1 MNRRELLTGAAA
13 TTALVTLGSTSVE
26 IGISSALAQG
36 TEYVWMGPSRMTLFQ
51 GFMLSA
57 EAKGYFRAEG
67 LNLKIQPGTTT
78 SVPVQQVASGAVPFG
93 MAAPISTCSPI
104 ADQGAPIITIGQVAY
119 RGFWEI
125 ASLPDKPLKHPRDWQ
140 GKTIG
145 ITSVGGAVELQLDA
159 MSMAVGL
166 DPKKVKKVVTG
177 LGLSGLTFL
186 QRGDVDGFFVFYE
199 SKTGLEQSGAKLH
212 FLSAEDYAPLPS
224 DALITSRAIAADP
237 SKQEAIVRFLRAC
250 RKGVEYMQDPA
261 NADEIIGMLKKY
273 NPIEGEQVEKGRR
286 ILTVLKKYMQP
297 PGGLPRLRMSDDDWS
312 TAIALLE
319 KSGVIKNK
327 GLGAKHYY
335 TNKFI
340 DLI

>member
-1 MNRRELLTGAAA
+1 MNRRELLSGAAA
-13 TTALVTLGSTSVE
+13 TTALVSLGGISVK
-26 IGISSALAQG
+26 IGISAAHAQG
-36 TEYVWMGPSRMTLFQ
+36 TEYVWMGPSRLTLFQ
-51 GFMLSA
+51 GFMLVA

-67 LNLKIQPGTTT
+67 LDLRIQPGTTT
-78 SVPVQQVASGAVPFG
+78 SVPVQQVAAGSIAFG

-104 ADQGAPIITIGQVAY
+104 ADQGAPLITIGQVAY

-145 ITSVGGAVELQLDA
+145 IPSVGGAVELQLDA

-177 LGLSGLTFL
+177 LGPSGLMFL
-186 QRGDVDGFFVFYE
+186 QRGDIDGFFVFYE
-199 SKTGLEQSGAKLH
+199 SKTALEQSGVKLH
-212 FLSAEDYAPLPS
+212 YLSAEDYAPLPS
-224 DALITSRAIAADP
+224 DALITSRGIAADP
-237 SKQEAIVRFLRAC
+237 AKQEAIVKFLRAC
-250 RKGVEYMQDPA
+250 RKGVDYMQDDA
-261 NADEIIGMLKKY
+261 HADEIIGILKKY
-273 NPIEGEQVEKGRR
+273 NPVEGEQVEKGRR
-286 ILTVLKKYMQP
+286 ILAVLKKYMQP
-297 PGGLPRLRMSDDDWS
+297 PAGLPRLRMSDDDW
-312 TAIALLE
+312 AKAVALME

-335 TNKFI
+335 TNKFV